1 MTTGSAK
8 GAGSAATLPI
18 PADDWRLVSDSV
30 MGGVSV
36 GEMRTEENGG
46 GTAWCLSGE
55 VSTANNGGFLQLA
68 LDIGPETAARAA
80 DHEGVSLWVRGNG
93 ERYNLHLRSSDL
105 WLPWQ
110 SYRSSFATTSEWTT
124 VRLPFSGF
132 EPYKTGAALRPEKLK
147 RIGVVA
153 IGRDFSAEVC
163 VRGLAFYR

>member
-1 MTTGSAK
+1 MASGSSQADDPK
-8 GAGSAATLPI
+8 TSLPI
-18 PADDWRLVSDSV
+18 PAAEWRLVSDGV

-36 GEMRTEENGG
+36 GEMHAEDLED
-46 GTAWCLSGE
+46 GTAWCLSGQ

-68 LDIGPETAARAA
+68 LDIGPGTAARAA
-80 DHEGVSLWVRGNG
+80 DYDGIGMRIRGNG

-110 SYRSSFATTSEWTT
+110 SYRSSFVTTSEWAT

-132 EPYKTGAALRPEKLK
+132 EPYKTGATLRPTKLE

-153 IGRDFSAEVC
+153 IGRDFSAEFC
-163 VRGLAFYR
+163 VSGLMFYR